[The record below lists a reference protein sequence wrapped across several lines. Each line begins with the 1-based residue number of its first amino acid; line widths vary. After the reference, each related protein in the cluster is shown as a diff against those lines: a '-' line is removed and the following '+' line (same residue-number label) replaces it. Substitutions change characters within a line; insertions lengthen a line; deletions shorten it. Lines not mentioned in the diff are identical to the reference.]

1 MKSRRVL
8 ITFAV
13 VYLSAMDILANESLL
28 GSIKNEL
35 AYQKLTIKNRD
46 KIATLEYD
54 IYTLR
59 ERVDGL
65 TTVIEGLSAMI
76 NELQKR
82 QLTPTVDNLSILE
95 TKIEK
100 VSRECVRQE
109 ELNAF
114 KQASQDGQVKRTNS
128 VAPSEERSNKD
139 DVLVDKSNAVIYS
152 EGVRLFQKNKYRV
165 ANERFSLTLSKGYK
179 PAASSYYLGEIG
191 YYSKKYSDA
200 IFYFKKSAELN
211 DQASYIDTLLLH
223 TAVSL
228 DKTGDHS
235 QAKVFYQTII
245 NDYPEKKSAKIARKK
260 MNNL

>member
-1 MKSRRVL
+1 MKSRKIL
-8 ITFAV
+8 IALAV
-13 VYLSAMDILANESLL
+13 VSLCATDILANESLF
-28 GSIKNEL
+28 GSIENEL

-46 KIATLEYD
+46 KIATLEYN

-76 NELQKR
+76 NELQKS
-82 QLTPTVDNLSILE
+82 QSTPTVDNLSTLE
-95 TKIEK
+95 AKIEK

-114 KQASQDGQVKRTNS
+114 KQASKDSQVKKTNS

-139 DVLVDKSNAVIYS
+139 DVLVNKSNAVIYS
-152 EGVRLFQKNKYRV
+152 EGVRLFQKDKYSA

-223 TAVSL
+223 TAISL
-228 DKTGDHS
+228 EKTGDRS

-245 NDYPEKKSAKIARKK
+245 DGYPKNKSAKIARKK